1 MVATVGCGCQFWYDL
16 QNIQMAN
23 KNPTS
28 TLAGL
33 SRQAALVRRRQS
45 VVFGAALLGLAAIG
59 VGADFGIR
67 SIWPRSLG
75 MGGRLTSP
83 RNVLVVGLDRSGK
96 ISAGNLFVVAHLD
109 PRGDRVTL
117 LSLPARTQTTI
128 VGYGVSSLAQAPALG
143 GLRLAKQAAQEL
155 IGAPVDAA
163 IALPPAAEAAL
174 VDAVGGLEVFVP
186 TARGVGGTA
195 GKQELMI
202 PAGDQHMDGTMAAA
216 YASAP
221 PDGTGD
227 LGRVTR
233 QQFLIWA
240 LARQI
245 GDRGTRIAAVTHVL
259 DRAAT
264 GDVQPSALSALSG
277 FLASHPDLEFA
288 TLPGDAG
295 FDGAWIPNP
304 LRISA
309 LMKKIARVGPAR
321 TSSAPLAEILFDP
334 LKDKQASKLA
344 NELED
349 SGMTVVR
356 TAPLRHQ
363 QPTSI
368 VSRRGNRKLDGAV
381 RALLPG
387 APWFLSDDPSPYS
400 ADYTFTIGSSW

>member
-1 MVATVGCGCQFWYDL
+1 
-16 QNIQMAN
+16 MAN
-23 KNPTS
+23 KIPTHP
-28 TLAGL
+28 LAGL

-45 VVFGAALLGLAAIG
+45 VVWGALLVGLAAIG
-59 VGADFGIR
+59 AGVDLGIR
-67 SIWPRSLG
+67 SFWPHGSG
-75 MGGRLTSP
+75 IDSRLTSP
-83 RNVLVVGLDRSGK
+83 RNVLVVGLDRSGRN
-96 ISAGNLFVVAHLD
+96 SAGNLFVVARLD
-109 PRGDRVTL
+109 PRGGHVTL

-143 GLRLAKQAAQEL
+143 GLGLAKEAAQEL

-163 IALPPAAEAAL
+163 IALTPTAETAMI
-174 VDAVGGLEVFVP
+174 DAVGGLEVYVP
-186 TARGVGGTA
+186 TARRIAGAA
-195 GKQELMI
+195 GKADVVI
-202 PAGDQHMDGTMAAA
+202 PAGNQHLNGKTAAS
-216 YASAP
+216 YAAAP

-245 GDRGTRIAAVTHVL
+245 GDQGSKIAAVTHVL
-259 DRAAT
+259 GHDAS
-264 GDVQPSALSALSG
+264 GDVQPAELSSLAG

-309 LMKKIARVGPAR
+309 LMQQIVRVTR
-321 TSSAPLAEILFDP
+321 TRGTSAPLAEILFDP

-349 SGMTVVR
+349 RGMTVVR
-356 TAPLRHQ
+356 TAPLRHAE
-363 QPTSI
+363 PTSI
-368 VSRRGNRKLDGAV
+368 VSRRGDRRLDGAI
-381 RALLPG
+381 RGLLPG

-400 ADYTFTIGSSW
+400 ADYTFTIGSSR